1 MKKIIF
7 LYREECERNQ
17 NLLSKLENEFSV
29 VSAHSYQEAIKILNF
44 FTFAEVAAIIVDCPS
59 KEPKFTELENYIEN
73 KNSFMFSLPIV
84 ISTDEENVKEDEKY
98 LNDNIVAIILGNES
112 QKIVCRRIESV
123 IKFSNST
130 SFDKFSE
137 MLKRLPSLIY
147 LKDNQGRYAF
157 CSQDWHHVKDKDVR
171 GKTDFDIRK
180 DKNNARIAQESDMK
194 VVVSGKGT
202 SYIIKEDDEE
212 GVDYLQIIKEPLK
225 NANGDVTGIV
235 AIINNV
241 TEEELL
247 RQELR
252 KKSIT
257 DNLTGLYNREYFEE
271 LATKYGDTLPRPL
284 TIISVDCDDLKS
296 INDRFGHASGD
307 EYIRMA
313 RDVLKSTLPEGSH
326 LFRMGGDEFIA
337 VVPATSA
344 EQAAELID
352 KIMEKTENCKNDKF
366 ALKMSVGSYTINKGK
381 VSIDEALAKSDK
393 SMYKMKSEHRS
404 QK

>member
-7 LYREECERNQ
+7 LYHEECERNQ

-73 KNSFMFSLPIV
+73 KNSFMFSLPII

-344 EQAAELID
+344 EQATELID